1 MLCLR
6 ETIVELKLLPALSS
20 SISII
25 CFDFMLCVDF
35 FCVFINWFFA
45 LGLHLDRMAKAS
57 TKNQQKQQQ
66 KHCWLVSLLPN
77 RAVWD
82 KCERVCKTLK
92 LNSISFVDVD
102 ISRQTFSL
110 EFAHNDVFIMVFTS
124 HCIAVHSCT
133 LSRSLLSIIVCFA
146 LLNYC
151 DNLEIPTIIKRN
163 TFACV
168 LIVHS
173 YESFESFVRS
183 FVVCSRAQSIN

>member
-25 CFDFMLCVDF
+25 CFDFMLCVEFF

-66 KHCWLVSLLPN
+66 KHYWLVSLLLN

-82 KCERVCKTLK
+82 ECERVCKTLK
-92 LNSISFVDVD
+92 LNSEQHFICRCRHF
-102 ISRQTFSL
+102 QT
-110 EFAHNDVFIMVFTS
+110 NVFIRVCTQWCIHYGIYIAL
-124 HCIAVHSCT
+124 HCGSFMHIE
-133 LSRSLLSIIVCFA
+133 SIVVIDYCMFCFA
-146 LLNYC
+146 KLLW
-151 DNLEIPTIIKRN
+151 
-163 TFACV
+163 
-168 LIVHS
+168 
-173 YESFESFVRS
+173 
-183 FVVCSRAQSIN
+183 